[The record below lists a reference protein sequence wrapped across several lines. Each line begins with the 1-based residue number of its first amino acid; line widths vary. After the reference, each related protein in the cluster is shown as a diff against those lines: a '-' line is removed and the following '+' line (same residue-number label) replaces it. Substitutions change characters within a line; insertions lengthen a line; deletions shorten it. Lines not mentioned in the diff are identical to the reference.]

1 MSCNFFF
8 KNKGPF
14 SVKKIVD
21 ICVGEVH
28 SGLDFNIKI
37 HNIIDLFRAKEND
50 ITFLNSIKYKEKSLK
65 CKATAC
71 ITSKKLTK
79 CLPENCIKII
89 VDNVLL
95 SAAKVSKLFYPES
108 DFDHLDQTLISSEQI
123 KDKYIDVKFGKN
135 VLIGENVQIGK
146 NTAIGNN
153 SIIEHDVKIG
163 ENCSIGSFVVI
174 KNSVL
179 ENEVHIKDGV
189 KIGSKGFGFIP
200 DKSKNFRIPH
210 IGKVLLMK
218 GVEIGSGTTI
228 DRGSISDTI
237 LGENTFVDNLVQI
250 GHNVR
255 IGKNCM
261 IVSQVG
267 ISGST
272 VIGDNVVI
280 GGQAGISG
288 HLKIGNNVK
297 IGGNS
302 GVIKDIPDNK
312 KVMGYPSMDFKKFV
326 KNWRSNGQLTTHS
339 PSTYKIPAVNDM
351 PEEFNVEIYKYGKNK
366 ENVVNKSKTTGEP
379 PLMNA
384 MSVFFAIKNAI
395 GSERR

>member
-1 MSCNFFF
+1 
-8 KNKGPF
+8 
-14 SVKKIVD
+14 V
-21 ICVGEVH
+21 
-28 SGLDFNIKI
+28 
-37 HNIIDLFRAKEND
+37 R
-50 ITFLNSIKYKEKSLK
+50 
-65 CKATAC
+65 
-71 ITSKKLTK
+71 
-79 CLPENCIKII
+79 
-89 VDNVLL
+89 
-95 SAAKVSKLFYPES
+95 
-108 DFDHLDQTLISSEQI
+108 
-123 KDKYIDVKFGKN
+123 
-135 VLIGENVQIGK
+135 IGK
-146 NTAIGNN
+146 NTVIGNN
-153 SIIEHDVKIG
+153 STIEHDVKIG

-200 DKSKNFRIPH
+200 DKQKNFRIPH
-210 IGKVLLMK
+210 IGKVLLKK

-326 KNWRSNGQLTTHS
+326 KNWRSNGQ
-339 PSTYKIPAVNDM
+339 
-351 PEEFNVEIYKYGKNK
+351 
-366 ENVVNKSKTTGEP
+366 
-379 PLMNA
+379 
-384 MSVFFAIKNAI
+384 
-395 GSERR
+395 

>member
-1 MSCNFFF
+1 MSNNFFF

-14 SVKKIVD
+14 SIKKI
-21 ICVGEVH
+21 IETCGGKAPSEVF
-28 SGLDFNIKI
+28 FNIKI
-37 HNIIDLFRAKEND
+37 QDIIDLFRAKENE

-65 CKATAC
+65 SKATAC
-71 ITSKKLTK
+71 ITSKNLTK

-123 KDKYIDVKFGKN
+123 KDKYINVKFGKN
-135 VLIGENVQIGK
+135 VLIGDNVQIGR
-146 NTAIGNN
+146 NTVIGNN
-153 SIIEHDVKIG
+153 STIEHDVRIG
-163 ENCSIGSFVVI
+163 EHCSIGSFVVI

-189 KIGSKGFGFIP
+189 KIGNKGFGFIP

-210 IGKVLLMK
+210 FGKVLLKK

-228 DRGSISDTI
+228 DRGSISDTV

-250 GHNVR
+250 GHNVKV
-255 IGKNCM
+255 GNNCM

-326 KNWRSNGQLTTHS
+326 KNWKSNG
-339 PSTYKIPAVNDM
+339 
-351 PEEFNVEIYKYGKNK
+351 
-366 ENVVNKSKTTGEP
+366 
-379 PLMNA
+379 
-384 MSVFFAIKNAI
+384 
-395 GSERR
+395 

>member
-1 MSCNFFF
+1 MSNNFFF

-14 SVKKIVD
+14 SIKKI
-21 ICVGEVH
+21 IETCGGKAPSEVF
-28 SGLDFNIKI
+28 SNIKI
-37 HNIIDLFRAKEND
+37 QDIIDLFRAKENE

-65 CKATAC
+65 SKATAC
-71 ITSKKLTK
+71 ITNKNLTK

-123 KDKYIDVKFGKN
+123 KDKYINVKFGKN
-135 VLIGENVQIGK
+135 VLIGDNVQIGR
-146 NTAIGNN
+146 NTVIGNN
-153 SIIEHDVKIG
+153 STIEHDVRIG

-210 IGKVLLMK
+210 FGKVLLKK

-228 DRGSISDTI
+228 DRGSISDTV

-250 GHNVR
+250 AHNVKV
-255 IGKNCM
+255 GNNCM

-326 KNWRSNGQLTTHS
+326 KNWRSNG
-339 PSTYKIPAVNDM
+339 
-351 PEEFNVEIYKYGKNK
+351 
-366 ENVVNKSKTTGEP
+366 
-379 PLMNA
+379 
-384 MSVFFAIKNAI
+384 
-395 GSERR
+395 

>member
-1 MSCNFFF
+1 MSNNFFF

-14 SVKKIVD
+14 SIKKI
-21 ICVGEVH
+21 IETCGGKAPSEVF
-28 SGLDFNIKI
+28 SNIKI
-37 HNIIDLFRAKEND
+37 QDIIDLFRAKENE

-65 CKATAC
+65 SKATAC
-71 ITSKKLTK
+71 ITNKNLTK

-123 KDKYIDVKFGKN
+123 KDKYINVKFGKN
-135 VLIGENVQIGK
+135 VLIGDNVQIGR
-146 NTAIGNN
+146 NTVIGNN
-153 SIIEHDVKIG
+153 STIEHDVRIG

-210 IGKVLLMK
+210 FGKVLLKK

-228 DRGSISDTI
+228 DRGSISDTV

-250 GHNVR
+250 AHNVKV
-255 IGKNCM
+255 GNNCM

-312 KVMGYPSMDFKKFV
+312 KVMGYPTMDFKKFV
-326 KNWRSNGQLTTHS
+326 KNWKSNG
-339 PSTYKIPAVNDM
+339 
-351 PEEFNVEIYKYGKNK
+351 
-366 ENVVNKSKTTGEP
+366 
-379 PLMNA
+379 
-384 MSVFFAIKNAI
+384 
-395 GSERR
+395 

>member
-21 ICVGEVH
+21 ICSGEVH
-28 SGLDFNIKI
+28 SELDSNIKI
-37 HNIIDLFRAKEND
+37 NDIMDLFRAKEND

-71 ITSKKLTK
+71 ITNKKLTK
-79 CLPENCIKII
+79 YLPENCIKII

-95 SAAKVSKLFYPES
+95 SSAKVSKLFYPES
-108 DFDHLDQTLISSEQI
+108 EFDYLDQTLISSEQI

-228 DRGSISDTI
+228 DR
-237 LGENTFVDNLVQI
+237 
-250 GHNVR
+250 
-255 IGKNCM
+255 
-261 IVSQVG
+261 
-267 ISGST
+267 
-272 VIGDNVVI
+272 
-280 GGQAGISG
+280 
-288 HLKIGNNVK
+288 
-297 IGGNS
+297 
-302 GVIKDIPDNK
+302 
-312 KVMGYPSMDFKKFV
+312 
-326 KNWRSNGQLTTHS
+326 
-339 PSTYKIPAVNDM
+339 
-351 PEEFNVEIYKYGKNK
+351 
-366 ENVVNKSKTTGEP
+366 
-379 PLMNA
+379 
-384 MSVFFAIKNAI
+384 
-395 GSERR
+395 

>member
-1 MSCNFFF
+1 VNSNFFF

-14 SVKKIVD
+14 YIKKIVET
-21 ICVGEVH
+21 CEGKVYSE
-28 SGLDFNIKI
+28 LDSTIKI
-37 HNIIDLFRAKEND
+37 QNIIDLFRAEEND
-50 ITFLNSIKYKEKSLK
+50 ITFLNSAKYVEESLK
-65 CKATAC
+65 SKATAC
-71 ITSKKLTK
+71 ITSKDLTK
-79 CLPENCIKII
+79 YLPENCLKIV

-108 DFDHLDQTLISSEQI
+108 DFDHLDQTLIFSEEV
-123 KDKYIDVKFGKN
+123 KDKYKHVKFGKN
-135 VLIGENVQIGK
+135 VLIGDNVQIGK
-146 NTAIGNN
+146 NTVVGNN
-153 SIIEHDVKIG
+153 STIEHDVKIG
-163 ENCSIGSFVVI
+163 ENCSIGSFVVL

-179 ENEVHIKDGV
+179 ENDVHIKDGV

-200 DKSKNFRIPH
+200 NKSKNFRIPH
-210 IGKVLLMK
+210 IGKVLLKK

-228 DRGSISDTI
+228 DRGSISDTV

-250 GHNVR
+250 GHNVK
-255 IGKNCM
+255 IGRNCM

-326 KNWRSNGQLTTHS
+326 KNWRSDG
-339 PSTYKIPAVNDM
+339 
-351 PEEFNVEIYKYGKNK
+351 
-366 ENVVNKSKTTGEP
+366 
-379 PLMNA
+379 
-384 MSVFFAIKNAI
+384 
-395 GSERR
+395 

>member
-1 MSCNFFF
+1 M
-8 KNKGPF
+8 
-14 SVKKIVD
+14 
-21 ICVGEVH
+21 
-28 SGLDFNIKI
+28 
-37 HNIIDLFRAKEND
+37 
-50 ITFLNSIKYKEKSLK
+50 
-65 CKATAC
+65 
-71 ITSKKLTK
+71 
-79 CLPENCIKII
+79 PENCIKII
-89 VDNVLL
+89 VDDVLL
-95 SAAKVSKLFYPES
+95 SAAKVSKLIYPES
-108 DFDHLDQTLISSEQI
+108 EFDYLDQTLISSEQI

-326 KNWRSNGQLTTHS
+326 KNWRSNGQQ
-339 PSTYKIPAVNDM
+339 
-351 PEEFNVEIYKYGKNK
+351 
-366 ENVVNKSKTTGEP
+366 
-379 PLMNA
+379 
-384 MSVFFAIKNAI
+384 
-395 GSERR
+395 